1 MPPAT
6 RRQAYRSPEP
16 AIPTSATAET
26 AAPTVAWAAVRLNA
40 YAPSSSSSASARA
53 AAATLT
59 GSQRA
64 SARDNAVMPAV
75 SQALID
81 FANHFRPEPGPGIE
95 IIATPRYRASIQPD
109 FPIAGPNNVSWI
121 RCPAGEA
128 GEVIREAQA
137 IFASRRLPFMWTLD
151 PEAEPPDFAN
161 DLAKHGVH
169 PDPHGAESQVM
180 VMSINS
186 KVDRPPIEG
195 LEIRDA
201 LADLETFRMADK
213 AAVEAFEADMPADTP
228 EAIAMQDR
236 RRVNFGAQGNRHLLL
251 ATVDGEPAGAGG
263 MSVFPPAGAILQG
276 GAVRPKFRGRGIYRA
291 LVAARQEIARNAGVS
306 GLTVWGGH
314 MSGPILAGLGFEKVG
329 WRRFYLD
336 GSTG

>member
-1 MPPAT
+1 MPPAP

-16 AIPTSATAET
+16 AIPTSAAAET
-26 AAPTVAWAAVRLNA
+26 TAPGVACDAVRLYA
-40 YAPSSSSSASARA
+40 HAPSRTSVTSANA

-95 IIATPRYRASIQPD
+95 IIATPRFRASIQQD

-121 RCPAGEA
+121 RCQAGEA
-128 GEVIREAQA
+128 GEVISEARA
-137 IFASRRLPFMWTLD
+137 IFASRHLAFMWTLD
-151 PEAEPPDFAN
+151 PEAEPPDFAG
-161 DLAKHGVH
+161 DLAEHGVH
-169 PDPHGAESQVM
+169 PDRHGAESQVM
-180 VMSINS
+180 VMSI
-186 KVDRPPIEG
+186 DATLAAPPIEG

-201 LADLETFRMADK
+201 LADLEIFRMADQ
-213 AAVEAFEADMPADTP
+213 AAVEAFEASMPADSP

-236 RRVNFGAQGNRHLLL
+236 RRLNFRAQGNRHLLL
-251 ATVDGEPAGAGG
+251 ATVDGEPAGAAG

-291 LVAARQEIARNAGVS
+291 LVASRQEIARDAGVD
-306 GLTVWGGH
+306 GLTVWGGD

-336 GSTG
+336 TSTE